1 MSRSPFIVSL
11 PYTPSSAWAARPLA
25 SGARSR
31 LIERR
36 SVRFL
41 GVGCPSFGGQ
51 RSVGD
56 SSRRLLAGLV
66 ADSMP
71 RCWVT
76 GMGAFFVGFNSQTV
90 RSAAS
95 WVLSG
100 SGTASGV
107 VAHLCTAEFF
117 AFGSRSKGRSY
128 SGWSVETA
136 AIAKVVALG
145 KVHTARSCWVGLTE
159 TAKILAP
166 VRQSRAPSSRRVRSA
181 PARPSRWGWR
191 ASVGVSSAPNPSV
204 KGTSCAY
211 AQAAPYL
218 ER

>member
-36 SVRFL
+36 SVRCL

-51 RSVGD
+51 RTVGG
-56 SSRRLLAGLV
+56 SFSRLLAGV
-66 ADSMP
+66 VTGSMP
-71 RCWVT
+71 RRSAT
-76 GMGAFFVGFNSQTV
+76 GMGALFVGFNSQTA

-95 WVLSG
+95 WRSSDSG
-100 SGTASGV
+100 KRCGV
-107 VAHLCTAEFF
+107 VAHLCTAGLF
-117 AFGSRSKGRSY
+117 AFGSRSE
-128 SGWSVETA
+128 SGPCSVRSVETA

-145 KVHTARSCWVGLTE
+145 KGQTARSCWVGLTE

-166 VRQSRAPSSRRVRSA
+166 VRQGRAPSGRRVGLSSARS
-181 PARPSRWGWR
+181 SRWGR
-191 ASVGVSSAPNPSV
+191 
-204 KGTSCAY
+204 CA
-211 AQAAPYL
+211 
-218 ER
+218 

>member
-1 MSRSPFIVSL
+1 
-11 PYTPSSAWAARPLA
+11 
-25 SGARSR
+25 
-31 LIERR
+31 
-36 SVRFL
+36 
-41 GVGCPSFGGQ
+41 VGCPSFGGQ
-51 RSVGD
+51 RSVGG

-66 ADSMP
+66 TDSMP
-71 RCWVT
+71 RCSVA
-76 GMGAFFVGFNSQTV
+76 GMGVFFVGFNSQTA

-95 WVLSG
+95 WRLFG
-100 SGTASGV
+100 SGRVCGV
-107 VAHLCTAEFF
+107 VAHLCTAELF

-128 SGWSVETA
+128 AGWSVEPA

-145 KVHTARSCWVGLTE
+145 KGQTARACWVGLTE

-166 VRQSRAPSSRRVRSA
+166 VRQSRAPSSRRVRSSS
-181 PARPSRWGWR
+181 ARPSRWGWR
-191 ASVGVSSAPNPSV
+191 ASVGASSAPNPSV